1 MNTLTDTKILQN
13 WLVPDFE
20 VLHWSG
26 KQHKY
31 CVVIPVINEGKR
43 IINLINRIDELQ
55 INKIS
60 DIIIIDGGSTDNSL
74 VIKDLQ
80 FLGVKGLLLKTSE
93 GKLSAQLRCG
103 YAFAIDQ
110 GYEGIITID
119 GNDKDD
125 PEAIPRFIEYLN
137 N

>member
-80 FLGVKGLLLKTSE
+80 FLGVKGLLLKTS
-93 GKLSAQLRCG
+93 
-103 YAFAIDQ
+103 D
-110 GYEGIITID
+110 
-119 GNDKDD
+119 
-125 PEAIPRFIEYLN
+125 
-137 N
+137 